1 MAEPITFQSLREV
14 LACAWARWNDI
25 NAPRL
30 GAALAFYTLW
40 AIAPLLMVCLAIA
53 GLVFGPEVARHQLGL
68 ELHSLVGG
76 AAGALE
82 MLLSHAAEPSNNIVA
97 AAVGFAILFL
107 GASGVFA
114 ELHDSLNLVWGI
126 ENPEG
131 TGLMGT
137 VITRFLGFLMVL
149 GIGVL
154 MLVSLAVSAG
164 VAFAGHFFGQYLPLA
179 GGVLAA
185 ANAAAS
191 LVMMTVLFAL
201 LFKLVPQ
208 TDIEWGD
215 VWIGAAVTSV
225 LFTAGKFLIGWYL
238 GTFGVNSAYG
248 AASSLVIFIIWVY
261 YSAQILFLGAE
272 FTRAFAERH
281 GSRARRPRE
290 SPLEIEPRPRRLA

>member
-1 MAEPITFQSLREV
+1 MAEPITLRSLREV
-14 LACAWARWNDI
+14 LARAWSGWNEI

-40 AIAPLLMVCLAIA
+40 AIAPLLMVFLAIA
-53 GLVFGPEVARHQLGL
+53 GLVVGREAAQHQLGVQL
-68 ELHSLVGG
+68 ENFAGG
-76 AAGALE
+76 SGRALE
-82 MLLSHAAEPSNNIVA
+82 SLLAHAARPSHNVVA
-97 AAVGFAILFL
+97 AAVGFAILIL

-126 ENPEG
+126 RNPEG
-131 TGLMGT
+131 TGLLGV

-149 GIGVL
+149 GIGL
-154 MLVSLAVSAG
+154 LLLVSLAVTTGISM
-164 VAFAGHFFGQYLPLA
+164 AGHFFARYLPIS
-179 GGVLAA
+179 GGVLYA
-185 ANAAAS
+185 ANTAIS
-191 LVMMTVLFAL
+191 LSIVTLLFAL
-201 LFKLVPQ
+201 LFRLVPQ
-208 TDIEWGD
+208 TPIEWGD

-225 LFTAGKFLIGWYL
+225 LFTAGKFLIGLYL

-281 GSRARRPRE
+281 GSRARCRTDGPQEIRP
-290 SPLEIEPRPRRLA
+290 SPRRLA

>member
-1 MAEPITFQSLREV
+1 MAEPITFRSLREV
-14 LACAWARWNDI
+14 LARAWAGWNEI

-53 GLVFGPEVARHQLGL
+53 GLVFGPEVARHQLVV

-82 MLLSHAAEPSNNIVA
+82 MLLSHAARPSNNVIA
-97 AAVGFAILFL
+97 AAVGFAVLFV

-126 ENPEG
+126 RNPEG
-131 TGLMGT
+131 TGLWGAA
-137 VITRFLGFLMVL
+137 VTRFLGFLMVL
-149 GIGVL
+149 GIGILV
-154 MLVSLAVSAG
+154 LVSLAVGAG
-164 VAFAGHFFGQYLPLA
+164 ISFAGHFFGQYLPIA
-179 GGVLAA
+179 GDVLAA
-185 ANAAAS
+185 ANAVAS
-191 LVMMTVLFAL
+191 LIMMTVLFAL
-201 LFKLVPQ
+201 LFRLVPQ
-208 TDIEWGD
+208 TEIEWGD

-225 LFTAGKFLIGWYL
+225 LFTVGKFLIGWYL

-272 FTRAFAERH
+272 FTRAFSERH
-281 GSRARRPRE
+281 GSRARRRRERPR
-290 SPLEIEPRPRRLA
+290 EIEPRPRRLA